1 VGFASGE
8 LLNPCVIGLC
18 WCWSVLGNFGGGG
31 WLVLCRVFFCGSCV
45 LRVFLFQGREKSLR
59 LSGTFVVQL
68 L

>member
-31 WLVLCRVFFCGSCV
+31 VGWFCVGFSSVEVVF
-45 LRVFLFQGREKSLR
+45 
-59 LSGTFVVQL
+59 
-68 L
+68 